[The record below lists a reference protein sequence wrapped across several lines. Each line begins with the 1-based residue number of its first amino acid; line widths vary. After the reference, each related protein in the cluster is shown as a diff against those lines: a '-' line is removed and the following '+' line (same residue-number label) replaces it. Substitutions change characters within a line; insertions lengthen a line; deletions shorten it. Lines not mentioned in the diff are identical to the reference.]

1 MRARHPTAPDDP
13 AVIHLTRRVIVR
25 KHLCDLRNGKREQRR
40 YERGRAHDRGDVR
53 DFTRHVY
60 RARDDDDDDD
70 ERLQLHPSS
79 RFSRVGAAPPGRR
92 RVQRSARTVPSR
104 FGRVPFTKH
113 PIRTCGN
120 ESTAPRDE
128 VVSILKC
135 PRNSHRRRARERA
148 RERATSKET
157 FIVDAILTR
166 TSVGGERPRRPGSRN
181 STREISNSRGNLLR
195 ASPTRHASALNASV
209 AHRDGKKTVKV
220 SMFTPLVASD
230 WLAFERAIVGR
241 VRDKNEESNER
252 MVRAFRAFFSIC

>member
-1 MRARHPTAPDDP
+1 MENESSAATSAGELTTAGMCEILLAMFTERATTTTTTTTNDYNYTPRRGFRASVRHHPGVGVFGARHA
-13 AVIHLTRRVIVR
+13 
-25 KHLCDLRNGKREQRR
+25 
-40 YERGRAHDRGDVR
+40 
-53 DFTRHVY
+53 
-60 RARDDDDDDD
+60 
-70 ERLQLHPSS
+70 
-79 RFSRVGAAPPGRR
+79 
-92 RVQRSARTVPSR
+92 PSR
-104 FGRVPFTKH
+104 PDSGRVPFTKH
-113 PIRTCGN
+113 PIRTCG

-135 PRNSHRRRARERA
+135 PRNSHRRRA

>member
-1 MRARHPTAPDDP
+1 MENESSAATSAGELTTAGMCEILLAMFTERATTTTTNDYNYTPRRGFRASVRH
-13 AVIHLTRRVIVR
+13 
-25 KHLCDLRNGKREQRR
+25 
-40 YERGRAHDRGDVR
+40 
-53 DFTRHVY
+53 
-60 RARDDDDDDD
+60 
-70 ERLQLHPSS
+70 HPG
-79 RFSRVGAAPPGRR
+79 VGVFG
-92 RVQRSARTVPSR
+92 VSARSLSLIFR
-104 FGRVPFTKH
+104 RVPFTKH

>member
-1 MRARHPTAPDDP
+1 MENESSAATSAGELTTAGMCEILLAMFTERATTTTTTTNDYNYTPRRGFRASVRH
-13 AVIHLTRRVIVR
+13 
-25 KHLCDLRNGKREQRR
+25 
-40 YERGRAHDRGDVR
+40 
-53 DFTRHVY
+53 
-60 RARDDDDDDD
+60 
-70 ERLQLHPSS
+70 HPG
-79 RFSRVGAAPPGRR
+79 VGVFGTHRP
-92 RVQRSARTVPSR
+92 VQI
-104 FGRVPFTKH
+104 GRVPFTKH

-220 SMFTPLVASD
+220 SVFTPLVASD

-241 VRDKNEESNER
+241 VRDKNEKSNER